1 MHYLIDEDLAIDVAI
16 IGRRFGLNV
25 VAVQEVGRRGWT
37 DEEQLIQA
45 AIDGRCI
52 VTANRD
58 DFADLSTQ
66 FMADGRPHAGV
77 LVVPETLR
85 RQGAARMAQ
94 ALVAFDRTRG
104 AFPNQYLWDYLPHPV
119 RG

>member
-1 MHYLIDEDLAIDVAI
+1 MQYLIDEDLAIDVAV
-16 IGRRFGLNV
+16 IGRRFGLDV

-37 DEEQLIQA
+37 DEEQLAQA

-66 FMADGRPHAGV
+66 FMEEGRPHAGV
-77 LVVPETLR
+77 LVVPESLR

-94 ALVAFDRTRG
+94 ALVTFEQTRG
-104 AFPNQYLWDYLPHPV
+104 DFPNEYLWDFLRPAE
-119 RG
+119 